1 MGGTFADGFEAG
13 ALSGLQSGIS
23 SGIGGASSLDG
34 PSIGNLGAGIT
45 VKRVLAHGLVG
56 GAFARAR
63 GDSFGSGFATGV
75 FTKLSAG
82 KLSESIPGKFGGA
95 AASAIIGGT
104 ASTLSGGKF
113 ANGALSGAFGY
124 LFNQCGDG
132 GCFTTAEERNVLEQ
146 EGFAAYYEK
155 ACGNGDLNACRFY
168 GIATGEEPG
177 PKAVLRDRLLEKGY
191 SFDQVNQ
198 LVDKTIPNN
207 LAKEYADLLPKNEAN
222 AKFPSYNAI
231 KRYHWDGFGD
241 YGLDKS
247 TFGGTPFGNRVWLPK
262 LWAPL
267 SVP

>member
-1 MGGTFADGFEAG
+1 MGTEAGAEAIAWNIAATTAISTTEMAVIQTAVQAGLGGLAQGIAAEAMGGTFADGFEAG

-124 LFNQCGDG
+124 LYNQAAHNYSECQTCDDPPLEDVMIIDLVIG
-132 GCFTTAEERNVLEQ
+132 G
-146 EGFAAYYEK
+146 
-155 ACGNGDLNACRFY
+155 
-168 GIATGEEPG
+168 GI
-177 PKAVLRDRLLEKGY
+177 K
-191 SFDQVNQ
+191 
-198 LVDKTIPNN
+198 
-207 LAKEYADLLPKNEAN
+207 
-222 AKFPSYNAI
+222 
-231 KRYHWDGFGD
+231 
-241 YGLDKS
+241 
-247 TFGGTPFGNRVWLPK
+247 
-262 LWAPL
+262 
-267 SVP
+267 